1 MTSVGQSAGSKKFQ
15 TGHKKD
21 KYTKKFR
28 ICVPTNPMLS
38 LEKTGFY
45 STHCTTSVWR
55 LSKAAHEQTRLQPLV
70 HLAVF
75 STSILPRRP
84 GSLVTPITHYFRTPQ
99 YFQTHQKFRRDLL
112 YTLHTYGFRVGSL
125 KSSFLSHFVLCSTF
139 FSTSCGRT
147 LRSRVPIASS

>member
-1 MTSVGQSAGSKKFQ
+1 MAESSKVAMPVFLFV
-15 TGHKKD
+15 TA
-21 KYTKKFR
+21 
-28 ICVPTNPMLS
+28 
-38 LEKTGFY
+38 
-45 STHCTTSVWR
+45 VWR
-55 LSKAAHEQTRLQPLV
+55 LSKAAHEQRRLQPLV

-112 YTLHTYGFRVGSL
+112 YTLHSYGFRVGSL

-147 LRSRVPIASS
+147 LRSRVPIASLGVGPHLVETWSLSAVRLRVPQCGGAE